1 MKKRKTW
8 WNTIKKFKAQ
18 PTGYYLPTE
27 VKQIQDIVR
36 QAEQNGIRVRAVGS
50 GHSFSDVAIENG
62 YLLNIKKMKN
72 IRRVSSEGLSKVY
85 QKKHEQLIYAQAGIT
100 IQRLNK
106 QLDKLDLCIE
116 NMGAVDEQTLAGAI
130 STGTHGT
137 GINLPAMSGM
147 VRAILLVS
155 KGGQIYRIEPK
166 EGVVDR
172 AAFEAQ
178 AKNKEIKL
186 IQDDDWFHA
195 ALVNLGC
202 FGIIYAYVIEVKPMY
217 WLAETKAVAKWSEV
231 KAMMESKDWRDK
243 ITTYKIPDK
252 VNPSTG
258 EINEKRN
265 KKWKKRWEKLGF
277 SPEKPLTVRS
287 FSVIINPYK
296 IRGKEDHSCL
306 INRQILLP
314 GKPRASRMRDFLRPV
329 RYILLGSMPPI
340 PFVFYWGLRGLNRMA
355 PAAMPSIIER
365 TVKSLRDEIY
375 ANRGHK
381 VMFQGAEF
389 IKLKAYDAEYAFDLT
404 HKRAHVL
411 NAIQELLDQAE
422 LFRQEG
428 KLYQTSPIGMRFVQ
442 ASKAFLTPESGRDV
456 CYVDTPVLLG
466 TQGADSILNACQDIF
481 IRYNGIPHWGK
492 INNRF
497 VGRTDLLLKA
507 YPDLLKW
514 EAIFK
519 VLNPNGTFSSDF
531 SDRLGLGKLEDLA
544 IDLIREAGY
553 KGGSNLYKKFITGKI
568 AQTNKDQ

>member
-1 MKKRKTW
+1 MQKRKTW

-18 PTGYYLPTE
+18 PKGYYMPTE
-27 VKQIQDIVR
+27 VKQIQEIVR
-36 QAEQNGIRVRAVGS
+36 LAEQDGTRVRAVGS

-62 YLLNIKKMKN
+62 FLLNIKKMNKLFR
-72 IRRVSSEGLSKVY
+72 ISREGLSKAY

-147 VRAILLVS
+147 VRAILLVA
-155 KGGQIYRIEPK
+155 KGGQRYRIEPR

-172 AAFEAQ
+172 TIFEAQ
-178 AKNKEIKL
+178 AENKDIEL
-186 IQDDDWFHA
+186 IQDDNWFNA

-217 WLAETKAVAKWSEV
+217 WLAETKEVVKWSAI
-231 KAMMESKDWRDK
+231 KAMMESKDWRK
-243 ITTYKIPDK
+243 HITEYKIPDK
-252 VNPSTG
+252 VNPNTG
-258 EINEKRN
+258 ELNSKRD
-265 KKWKKRWEKLGF
+265 KKWKKRWQKLGF
-277 SPEKPLTVRS
+277 SPEKPLEVRS
-287 FSVIINPYK
+287 FSVIVNPYK
-296 IRGKEDHSCL
+296 IRGEEDRSCL

-314 GKPRASRMRDFLRPV
+314 GRPRLGRIHDFLRPI

-340 PFVFYWGLRGLNRMA
+340 PFVFYWGLRGINRVA
-355 PAAMPSIIER
+355 PGAMPFIIEG

-375 ANRGHK
+375 TNKGYK

-404 HKRAHVL
+404 KKRAHIL
-411 NAIQELLDQAE
+411 NAIQEILDQAE
-422 LFRQEG
+422 QFRKQG
-428 KLYQTSPIGMRFVQ
+428 KLYQTSPIGMRFVK
-442 ASKAFLTPESGRDV
+442 ASEAYLTPESGRDV

-497 VGRTDLLLKA
+497 TGRTDLLLKA
-507 YPDLLKW
+507 YPNLLKW
-514 EAIFK
+514 EAICRE
-519 VLNPNGTFSSDF
+519 LNPDGTFSSDF
-531 SDRLGLGKLEDLA
+531 SDRLGLGQLEDLA
-544 IDLIREAGY
+544 VGLLREVGF
-553 KGGSNLYKKFITGKI
+553 KRGSSIYKKFITDKTSK
-568 AQTNKDQ
+568 TNED